1 MDYSRS
7 NLIQCTR
14 YIAVVLAIVTALF
27 VCQYLIRGCNSN
39 YSYQL
44 GKGYLKIALCEKRFD
59 NNQAWLIESSLIK
72 ALKTDPKNPEIL
84 FELGKFYYYNTYYS
98 DQKISIKEQI
108 ESLLNAKKQFEKTLH
123 LKPTDYYS
131 HIYLAIINTD
141 IIYFKYSS
149 PQFYTLK
156 MPSYR
161 DIILMASKHVE
172 AALLL
177 APNNEYVQNQY
188 TLWKDRMAGLIRQ
201 IESEG

>member
-72 ALKTDPKNPEIL
+72 ALKTDPKNRYAMNFLAWILATCPEGKYRDGERTMALAKSAVKIEADPINL
-84 FELGKFYYYNTYYS
+84 DTLAAAWAETGRFEEAVTTQKKAVALAKEADYGKELMGQYM
-98 DQKISIKEQI
+98 ER
-108 ESLLNAKKQFEKTLH
+108 LN
-123 LKPTDYYS
+123 
-131 HIYLAIINTD
+131 
-141 IIYFKYSS
+141 
-149 PQFYTLK
+149 
-156 MPSYR
+156 SYR
-161 DIILMASKHVE
+161 YHMPWRDE
-172 AALLL
+172 
-177 APNNEYVQNQY
+177 
-188 TLWKDRMAGLIRQ
+188 
-201 IESEG
+201 